1 MKIRYGFVS
10 NSSSS
15 SFVIKK
21 HYLSQQ
27 QIDGIKNH
35 ATCGIEYADDGYWEI
50 IESENAIEGFTIM
63 DNFNLIAYMNNK
75 LGVRKEHIKFDE
87 RDWHGEWDEYID
99 ESEESE

>member
-1 MKIRYGFVS
+1 MKIRCGFVS

-35 ATCGIEYADDGYWEI
+35 ATCGIEYADQDYWDVTET
-50 IESENAIEGFTIM
+50 EDEMQGSTFM
-63 DNFNLIAYMNNK
+63 DNFNIYSYMYIK
-75 LGVRKEHIKFDE
+75 LGIKKEHIEID
-87 RDWHGEWDEYID
+87 EWDRNDFWKEY
-99 ESEESE
+99 ENEV

>member
-1 MKIRYGFVS
+1 MKIRCGFVS

-35 ATCGIEYADDGYWEI
+35 ATCGIEYANKDYWEI
-50 IESENAIEGFTIM
+50 TETEDEIQGSTFM
-63 DNFNLIAYMNNK
+63 DNFNIYSYMYVK
-75 LGVRKEHIKFDE
+75 LGIKKEHIEID
-87 RDWHGEWDEYID
+87 EWDRNDFWKEY
-99 ESEESE
+99 ENK

>member
-1 MKIRYGFVS
+1 MKIRCGFVS

-35 ATCGIEYADDGYWEI
+35 ATCGIEYADQDYWDVTET
-50 IESENAIEGFTIM
+50 EDEMQGSTFM
-63 DNFNLIAYMNNK
+63 DNFNIYSYMYIK
-75 LGVRKEHIKFDE
+75 LGIKKEHIEID
-87 RDWHGEWDEYID
+87 EWDRNDFWKEY
-99 ESEESE
+99 ENE

>member
-1 MKIRYGFVS
+1 MKIRCGFVS

-50 IESENAIEGFTIM
+50 TETEDEIKGNTFM
-63 DNFNLIAYMNNK
+63 DNFNIYSYMYIK
-75 LGVRKEHIKFDE
+75 LGIKKEHIEID
-87 RDWHGEWDEYID
+87 EWDRNDFWKEY
-99 ESEESE
+99 ENE